1 MRVTPINRAEA
12 VFESFFDERLSELDQ
27 WTSDAPGALG
37 LKLTPS
43 WAFVIVDW
51 EKPAEDGLVLRMRRS
66 YESLDCSNYDRLVV
80 AINLSEDSIIT
91 LSA

>member
-1 MRVTPINRAEA
+1 MRVTPINSAEA

-27 WTSDAPGALG
+27 WTSDAPGAVG

-51 EKPAEDGLVLRMRRS
+51 EKPAADGLVLRMTHR
-66 YESLDCSNYDRLVV
+66 YDSLDCSNYDP
-80 AINLSEDSIIT
+80 S
-91 LSA
+91 